1 LTAPATKEKIWTTR
15 SAKFGGE
22 DSDKRAI
29 VVCALHGHRGSG
41 AAFQNHLAKL
51 MTDLGFEPCKA
62 HPDVWLQRASKP
74 DGSHS
79 CKHVLFH
86 VNDALAVCFLD
97 PKTVLLKMDEHFPMK
112 PDSIAVPN
120 VCLGA
125 KILRRNFQMDQKLG
139 Q

>member
-1 LTAPATKEKIWTTR
+1 
-15 SAKFGGE
+15 
-22 DSDKRAI
+22 
-29 VVCALHGHRGSG
+29 
-41 AAFQNHLAKL
+41 

-62 HPDVWLQRASKP
+62 DPDVWLQRASKP
-74 DGSHS
+74 DGLHS

-97 PKTVLLKMDEHFPMK
+97 PKTVLLKMDEHFLMK

-125 KILRRNFQMDQKLG
+125 KLFKAKLPNG
-139 Q
+139 PEAWAMSSSKCAQEGVKNVKGWL